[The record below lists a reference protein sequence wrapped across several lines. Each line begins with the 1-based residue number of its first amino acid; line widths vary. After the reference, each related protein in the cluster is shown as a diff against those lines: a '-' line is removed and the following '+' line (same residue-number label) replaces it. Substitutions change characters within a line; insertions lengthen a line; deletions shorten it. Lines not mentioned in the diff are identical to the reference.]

1 VSGDRRRSLEMKH
14 KKHSSEFKAM
24 VALAAIRGHKTI
36 AELSEEFKIH
46 PNQIVR
52 WKKEAE
58 SNFAAIFEKNR
69 DFNQELREKE
79 KELERTQK
87 QLGQTTVEV
96 EWLKKKLKPYL

>member
-1 VSGDRRRSLEMKH
+1 MKY

-24 VALAAIRGHKTI
+24 VSLEAIRGDKTLQ
-36 AELSEEFKIH
+36 ELSGEYGVH

-58 SNFAAIFEKNR
+58 KNFKAIFEKNR
-69 DFNQELREKE
+69 EMKKELEEKE

-87 QLGQTTVEV
+87 KLGQTTVEA
-96 EWLKKKLKPYL
+96 EWLKKKLGPYL

>member
-1 VSGDRRRSLEMKH
+1 MKY

-24 VALAAIRGHKTI
+24 VSLEAIRGDKTLQ
-36 AELSEEFKIH
+36 ELSDKYGIH

-58 SNFAAIFEKNR
+58 TNFKAIFEKNR
-69 DFNQELREKE
+69 EMKKALEEKE

-87 QLGQTTVEV
+87 KLGQTTVEV
-96 EWLKKKLKPYL
+96 EWLKKKLGPYL